1 MRLAKSECK
10 TTFFLYREERLTAW
24 LMRAE
29 NRVLLTEA
37 GYSGIILSDILQ
49 TIQMRYEAYVQK
61 GKAFPHEIGVLLGY
75 PAEDVKGFVVNEGK
89 NYLYSGYWKVY
100 GDLSEAKQL
109 FYKFDRAKEAL
120 IELVSKG
127 IGIRNVIESC
137 SSNLL
142 LDGAA

>member
-1 MRLAKSECK
+1 M
-10 TTFFLYREERLTAW
+10 
-24 LMRAE
+24 
-29 NRVLLTEA
+29 
-37 GYSGIILSDILQ
+37 
-49 TIQMRYEAYVQK
+49 QK
-61 GKAFPHEIGVLLGY
+61 GKDFPHEIGVLLGY

-109 FYKFDRAKEAL
+109 FYKFDRAKE
-120 IELVSKG
+120 LVSQG

>member
-1 MRLAKSECK
+1 M
-10 TTFFLYREERLTAW
+10 
-24 LMRAE
+24 
-29 NRVLLTEA
+29 
-37 GYSGIILSDILQ
+37 ILSEGRI
-49 TIQMRYEAYVQK
+49 IRM
-61 GKAFPHEIGVLLGY
+61 HLLSLRL
-75 PAEDVKGFVVNEGK
+75 VMKWVC
-89 NYLYSGYWKVY
+89 YSGYWKVY

-120 IELVSKG
+120 IELVSQG

>member
-1 MRLAKSECK
+1 METC
-10 TTFFLYREERLTAW
+10 
-24 LMRAE
+24 
-29 NRVLLTEA
+29 
-37 GYSGIILSDILQ
+37 Q
-49 TIQMRYEAYVQK
+49 
-61 GKAFPHEIGVLLGY
+61 
-75 PAEDVKGFVVNEGK
+75 
-89 NYLYSGYWKVY
+89 
-100 GDLSEAKQL
+100 QL